1 MVRRQKWPRVAR
13 ILEWVGRLRSERLH
27 RRELRKQQERA
38 AQHGL
43 IYSPYKGKRRLD
55 RIFFS

>member
-13 ILEWVGRLRSERLH
+13 ILEWIGRQRSEWRH
-27 RRELRKQQERA
+27 QRELRRQQEQA
-38 AQHGL
+38 AQRGL

>member
-1 MVRRQKWPRVAR
+1 MVRRRKWSRVAR
-13 ILEWVGRLRSERLH
+13 ILEWLGRRRSERLH

-38 AQHGL
+38 AQRRL